1 MRIRAWLPDTAS
13 NRTAADALVAELERF
28 AAFSSGGV
36 GLRGIGPLLV
46 RPIPA
51 EEWATSWRAEFPIL
65 RVGHIVVRPP
75 WREHI
80 PAPDDAVVTID
91 PGQAFGTGLHPTTR
105 LALMGLERWCAAG
118 RLTALSNDGPGILD
132 VGTGSGIL
140 LLAAIALGASHG
152 TGVDI
157 DPLSVTA
164 ATENATRNGVAVR
177 VTIQAG
183 TLPIHAQ
190 APLVMANLVASLHI
204 ELAPL
209 LVGAM
214 APGGRL
220 LTSGMF
226 ISRAD
231 EAIAALQAA
240 GATLIERWEEGEW
253 VAAEFSD
260 GRATL
265 AS

>member
-1 MRIRAWLPDTAS
+1 MRIRAWLIDSPS
-13 NRTAADALVAELERF
+13 NRAATDVLIAELERF
-28 AAFSSGGV
+28 AAFSNDGV
-36 GLRGIGPLLV
+36 GLRSIGPLLV

-65 RVGHIVVRPP
+65 RVGRIVVRPP
-75 WREHI
+75 WREHTA
-80 PAPDDAVVTID
+80 APGDAVVTID

-105 LALMGLERWCAAG
+105 LALIGLGRWSAEDRIG
-118 RLTALSNDGPGILD
+118 ALPRSGLGVLD

-152 TGVDI
+152 IGVDT
-157 DPLSVTA
+157 DPLSVAA
-164 ATENATRNGVAVR
+164 ATENAARNGVAER

-183 TLPIHAQ
+183 SLPLTRL
-190 APLVMANLVASLHI
+190 APLVIANLVASLHI

-220 LTSGMF
+220 LASGMF
-226 ISRAD
+226 ATRAD
-231 EAIAALQAA
+231 EAIAALEVA
-240 GATLIERWEEGEW
+240 GATLVARWEEGEW

-265 AS
+265 QT

>member
-13 NRTAADALVAELERF
+13 NRVAAEALVAELERF
-28 AAFSSGGV
+28 ATFSSGGV

-46 RPIPA
+46 RPIPT

-65 RVGHIVVRPP
+65 RVGRIVVRPP
-75 WREHI
+75 WREHSV
-80 PAPDDAVVTID
+80 APGDAVVTID

-105 LALMGLERWCAAG
+105 LALMGLERWSAAG
-118 RLTALSNDGPGILD
+118 RLGEFPRGGPGVLD

-157 DPLSVTA
+157 DPLSVAA
-164 ATENATRNGVAVR
+164 ATENATRNGVAER

-183 TLPIHAQ
+183 SLPISAA

-204 ELAPL
+204 ELAPQ

-214 APGGRL
+214 SPGGRL

-226 ISRAD
+226 TTRAD

-240 GATLIERWEEGEW
+240 GATLVERWAEGEW

-265 AS
+265 TA

>member
-1 MRIRAWLPDTAS
+1 MRIRAWLPDTTS
-13 NRTAADALVAELERF
+13 NRAAADGLVAELERF

-65 RVGHIVVRPP
+65 RVGRIVVRPP
-75 WREHI
+75 WREHTAT
-80 PAPDDAVVTID
+80 PGDAVVTID

-105 LALMGLERWCAAG
+105 LALIGLEKWSVAG
-118 RLTALSNDGPGILD
+118 HLKALPSDGPGVLD

-157 DPLSVTA
+157 DPLSVA
-164 ATENATRNGVAVR
+164 AAIENAARNGVAER
-177 VTIQAG
+177 VTVQAG
-183 TLPIHAQ
+183 SLPISAP

-226 ISRAD
+226 ISRVD

-240 GATLIERWEEGEW
+240 GATLVDRWEEGEW
-253 VAAEFSD
+253 VAAEFRD

>member
-1 MRIRAWLPDTAS
+1 MRIRAWLPDTTT
-13 NRTAADALVAELERF
+13 NRAAADALVVELERF

-36 GLRGIGPLLV
+36 GLRGIGPLTV

-51 EEWATSWRAEFPIL
+51 EAWATSWRAEFPVL
-65 RVGHIVVRPP
+65 RVGRIVVRPP
-75 WREHI
+75 WRDHVA
-80 PAPDDAVVTID
+80 APGDAIVTID

-105 LALMGLERWCAAG
+105 LALMGLERWSAAG
-118 RLTALSNDGPGILD
+118 RLTALPSDGPGLLD

-140 LLAAIALGASHG
+140 LLAAVALGASHG

-157 DPLSVTA
+157 DPLAVTA
-164 ATENATRNGVAVR
+164 ASENAARNQLAAR

-183 TLPIHAQ
+183 SLPINAP
-190 APLVMANLVASLHI
+190 APLVVANLVASLHI

-209 LVGAM
+209 LVGAL

-226 ISRAD
+226 VSRAD
-231 EAIAALQAA
+231 EAIAALEAA
-240 GATLIERWEEGEW
+240 GATLVERWEEGEW

-265 AS
+265 AI